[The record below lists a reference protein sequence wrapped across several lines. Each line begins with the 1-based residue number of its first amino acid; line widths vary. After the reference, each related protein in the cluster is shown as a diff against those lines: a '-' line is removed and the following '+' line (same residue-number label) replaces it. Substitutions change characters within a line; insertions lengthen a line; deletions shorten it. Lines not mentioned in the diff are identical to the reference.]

1 MTQDDKKKSIPWVKS
16 PKGVFEVYANMTHLT
31 WSLDDVRV
39 RLGQI
44 IDNPETPQP
53 GEGFKAVAEERAAV
67 TFSWRGAKFFRNNLT
82 AIIESYEKVN
92 GEIKLDIALAPSPD
106 EDPDENKD

>member
-1 MTQDDKKKSIPWVKS
+1 
-16 PKGVFEVYANMTHLT
+16 MTHIV

-44 IDNPETPQP
+44 IDSPETPNP
-53 GEGFKAVAEERAAV
+53 GPDFKAVSEERVAV
-67 TFSWRGAKFFRNNLT
+67 TFSWRGAKFFRDQLS
-82 AIIESYEKVN
+82 AIIDSYEKVN

-106 EDPDENKD
+106 GKGK